1 MVGYMPDEN
10 TGADNIG
17 GEYVMQPTAYPP
29 EGMESPVRGLDGALR
44 AMERGE
50 IIEAQVTLCDHRY
63 NLHVRIADGIYGII
77 PREESQYTSPGEGI
91 KDIAIL
97 TRVGKRVAVKITDV
111 NFSGGVPFFTLSR
124 RAAQEECMEKYVSR
138 LSPGDI
144 IPARVTHL
152 EGFGA
157 FVDIGCGICSLL
169 SIDAMSVS
177 RISHPRERI
186 GVGDY
191 IHLVVRG
198 RDDRGRIT
206 VSMKELFGTW
216 EENAA
221 LYREGQTVRGIVRS
235 IESYGVFVE
244 LKPNL
249 AGLAEWREDVYPG
262 DAAAVFIKAIIPE
275 KMKVK
280 LIIIDSEPQ
289 YSSIEEPS
297 YFIDTDRVR
306 RIERWQYSPI
316 VCKRK
321 IESVFG

>member
-1 MVGYMPDEN
+1 MVGYL
-10 TGADNIG
+10 
-17 GEYVMQPTAYPP
+17 P
-29 EGMESPVRGLDGALR
+29 EGLSRGAELSTEGLIH

-50 IIEAQVTLCDHRY
+50 IIEVDVTLCDHRY
-63 NLHVRIADGIYGII
+63 NLHARIADGIYGII
-77 PREESQYTSPGEGI
+77 PREECQYTTPGEGI

-111 NFSGGVPFFTLSR
+111 RFSGGVPFFTLSR
-124 RAAQEECMEKYVSR
+124 RAAQAECIERYIST
-138 LSPGDI
+138 LCPGDI
-144 IPARVTHL
+144 IAARVTHL

-169 SIDAMSVS
+169 SIDSISVS
-177 RISHPRERI
+177 RIMHPSERI
-186 GVGDY
+186 SVGDA
-191 IHLVVRG
+191 IQLVVRG
-198 RDDRGRIT
+198 RDERGRIT

-221 LYREGQTVRGIVRS
+221 LFSEGQTVRGIVRS
-235 IESYGVFVE
+235 IESYGIFVE

-249 AGLAEWREDVYPG
+249 AGLAEFREEVYVG
-262 DAAAVFIKAIIPE
+262 DIAAVFIKSMIPE

-280 LIIIDSEPQ
+280 LIIIDSQPGSQKAEPNT
-289 YSSIEEPS
+289 

-306 RIERWQYSPI
+306 RIERWQYSPR
-316 VCKRK
+316 CAKKR